1 MIKSLWTI
9 IWKPLSF
16 FILWAILYSP
26 FVVLL
31 APRVENT
38 ALNIRLYF
46 DATGALT
53 ILFAAYV
60 MVRFVE
66 RRSFMTLGFAPVRF
80 IRDFTLGLIIGIIWL
95 MVSLVILWLFGWLT
109 PQVTG
114 QLDTSTLFI
123 AALAMLLNTV
133 VQEVLAR
140 SYIFQT
146 IQAQSNATWAI
157 IVTSIIFVLY
167 HAAGLQGNW
176 LPAINVFCAGVLFGV
191 AYYRTGNLWLP
202 IAIHFAWNLLLGPI
216 LGLSVSG
223 QDLSNKWHIFTL
235 QGPPL
240 FTGGVFGVEGS
251 VVVSLSTILG
261 IFFLFQR
268 YRKKSTVK

>member
-66 RRSFMTLGFAPVRF
+66 RRSFITLGFAPTHFV
-80 IRDFTLGLIIGIIWL
+80 RDFALGLIIGILWL
-95 MVSLVILWLFGWLT
+95 VVSLVILWLFGWIT
-109 PQVTG
+109 PQFTG
-114 QLDTSTLFI
+114 QLNTSALFF
-123 AALAMLLNTV
+123 AAFAMILNTII
-133 VQEVLAR
+133 QEVLAR
-140 SYIFQT
+140 GYIFQT
-146 IQAQSNATWAI
+146 IQSQSNATWAV

-167 HAAGLQGNW
+167 HAAGLQDNW
-176 LPAINVFCAGVLFGV
+176 LPAINIFCAGVLFGV
-191 AYYRTGNLWLP
+191 AYYQTGNLWLP
-202 IAIHFAWNLLLGPI
+202 IAIHFAWNFLLGPV

-223 QDLSNKWHIFTL
+223 QDLSNSWHIFTL

-240 FTGGVFGVEGS
+240 LTGGTFGVEGS
-251 VVVSLSTILG
+251 LVV
-261 IFFLFQR
+261 
-268 YRKKSTVK
+268 TVITLLAVPVLLKQFPR